1 MIGAFNYLSKN
12 YQSEMDASGEGFM
25 NERDSAM
32 CIWRAVD
39 VYVQRHATHLGYTY
53 PPKKLL
59 QSI

>member
-1 MIGAFNYLSKN
+1 
-12 YQSEMDASGEGFM
+12 MDASGEGFM